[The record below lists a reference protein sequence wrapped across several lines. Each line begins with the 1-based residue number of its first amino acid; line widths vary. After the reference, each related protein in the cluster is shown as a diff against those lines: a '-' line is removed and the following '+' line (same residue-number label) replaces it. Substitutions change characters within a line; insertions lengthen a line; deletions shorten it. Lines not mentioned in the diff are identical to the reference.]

1 MRKHHELQVWQ
12 ESITL
17 VKKIYEI
24 TSRFPKEEI
33 YSLTSQMRRAAVS
46 IPSNIAEGA
55 ARNSDK
61 EFLQFL
67 YIARGSLSEVE
78 TQMIIAKELNYL
90 KGLEE
95 IQPLLDKIFGL
106 IGGLIK
112 SLRGRVK
119 K

>member
-1 MRKHHELQVWQ
+1 MRKHQELRVWQ

-17 VKKIYEI
+17 VKKTYEL
-24 TSRFPKEEI
+24 TAQFPKNEM
-33 YSLTSQMRRAAVS
+33 YALTSQMRRASIS

-67 YIARGSLSEVE
+67 YITRGSLSELE
-78 TQMIIAKELNYL
+78 TQFIIANELKYL
-90 KGLEE
+90 EQKDETEKILE
-95 IQPLLDKIFGL
+95 KIYAL

-112 SLRGRVK
+112 SITSRNS
-119 K
+119 